1 MVCLLQFFPFF
12 GGGGFVV
19 VTAAFLL
26 CFIVYR
32 FCLFSFSL
40 RICHEFCDLL
50 FLFYAFFFF
59 CSLHFTN
66 NCKGKSNG
74 KKTVKL
80 IAKLM
85 WIVWSHQWNWNCYDN
100 STQSCRRRSLS
111 LNPLSRVI
119 LLSPSLTIALF
130 LATHSARVL
139 SVRNIDSGLFLSLSL
154 SLCVW
159 FQVILN
165 KDFANLENL
174 VWTSK
179 RVFCCYIF
187 SPKETAQKF
196 KASSCM
202 LNAHT

>member
-40 RICHEFCDLL
+40 RICHEFCDLYL
-50 FLFYAFFFF
+50 FILCVFFF

-66 NCKGKSNG
+66 NFKGKGNG

-100 STQSCRRRSLS
+100 STQSCRRRRSLS
-111 LNPLSRVI
+111 QCALTRYFTL
-119 LLSPSLTIALF
+119 SLTIALF
-130 LATHSARVL
+130 FATHSARVL
-139 SVRNIDSGLFLSLSL
+139 SVRNIDSSLFLSLSL
-154 SLCVW
+154 SVW